1 MFYRRFLWLPVLA
14 GTLAAQYG
22 TPPKPSAQ
30 DYPVHA
36 NVGGLSIGA
45 EYLVHSF
52 SSGRDMFIAIGLELA
67 FGLRRAEMA
76 QDPPHHLVSIRTPPA
91 RAG

>member
-1 MFYRRFLWLPVLA
+1 MGYCVSGKPLQVVWRGRSRFPFPKMSFDYIRGKEKRRI
-14 GTLAAQYG
+14 
-22 TPPKPSAQ
+22 
-30 DYPVHA
+30 
-36 NVGGLSIGA
+36 NVR
-45 EYLVHSF
+45 
-52 SSGRDMFIAIGLELA
+52 GRDMFIAIGLELA